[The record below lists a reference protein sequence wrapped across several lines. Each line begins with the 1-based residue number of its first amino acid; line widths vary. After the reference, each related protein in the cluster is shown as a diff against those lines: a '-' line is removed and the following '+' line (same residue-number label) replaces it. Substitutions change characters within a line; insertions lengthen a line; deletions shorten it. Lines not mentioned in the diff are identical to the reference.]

1 MNKIY
6 ISNRAITPLI
16 HFLTEHGFEI
26 HRVDGAGSSVDERI
40 RTHADLYMCQM
51 GLGENARIFIG
62 GRSIPGEVYPD
73 DAVYNAVCT
82 GRYFIHNTRITDV
95 DLLGKAMGSGLET
108 VFVRQGYSR
117 CSCLPVTDTSF
128 ITSDMGMAKALA
140 EAGAEVL
147 TIEPE
152 HVALPG
158 FPFGFFAG
166 CAGNILVNGNPA
178 LIFNGDLA
186 THPDHEKIAAFA
198 KDRDVDIID
207 FKGYPL
213 EDIGSILF
221 AYQPQE

>member
-6 ISNRAITPLI
+6 ISNKAITPLI
-16 HFLTEHGFEI
+16 NFLDDKGFEI
-26 HRVDGAGSSVDERI
+26 HRVDGAGSCVDERI

-51 GLGENARIFIG
+51 GLAKNARIFIG

-117 CSCLPVTDTSF
+117 CSCLPVTDTAF
-128 ITSDMGMAKALA
+128 ITSDRGIAKALT

-152 HVALPG
+152 HVVLPG
-158 FPFGFFAG
+158 FPAGFFGG
-166 CAGNILVNGNPA
+166 CAGHILIDGRPA
-178 LIFNGDLA
+178 LIFNGELA
-186 THPDHEKIAAFA
+186 AHPDHEKIAAFA
-198 KDRDVDIID
+198 KDRDVAIID
-207 FKGYPL
+207 FEGYPL

-221 AYQPQE
+221 EYRPQA